1 MSAWTDRILQEF
13 PPDLSR
19 FWVACD
25 PDVVLLDEH
34 VLQSLRDRGFEL
46 VSFDD
51 PIVFRAY
58 YEETYRAAWDE
69 GRDPPSPALGF
80 VDKGYP

>member
-13 PPDLSR
+13 PADLSR

-46 VSFDD
+46 ASFDD
-51 PIVFRAY
+51 PMVFRAY
-58 YEETYRAAWDE
+58 YEETY
-69 GRDPPSPALGF
+69 GT
-80 VDKGYP
+80 KGEILLARH